1 MRSAGKTKR
10 PNTAAGRPSGGVG
23 SLSYRPLKSIAV
35 AATPESF
42 QRGGIV
48 HGRTYG
54 RTDGRTDAV
63 SAMERV
69 QAPRGRRCQIYSRT
83 LKAGESGSRARSQG
97 RRPIVFPS
105 RVRPSIT
112 AADEIKYG
120 RRLSVGPSGRA
131 NERQS
136 RDGRQTIV
144 DKAGRPGSG
153 GRTVSRWPDT
163 TNPRR
168 TNLTQR
174 RYQRQRGA
182 TLTSRGQTSERMIA
196 RRTAS
201 SPPRPTTT
209 HDARRMHCVASR

>member
-1 MRSAGKTKR
+1 MCGR
-10 PNTAAGRPSGGVG
+10 PARQSVLILRQAGRPVG
-23 SLSYRPLKSIAV
+23 S
-35 AATPESF
+35 
-42 QRGGIV
+42 
-48 HGRTYG
+48 GRCRIGHLNLLRSPPRQNPSSDEASSTDV